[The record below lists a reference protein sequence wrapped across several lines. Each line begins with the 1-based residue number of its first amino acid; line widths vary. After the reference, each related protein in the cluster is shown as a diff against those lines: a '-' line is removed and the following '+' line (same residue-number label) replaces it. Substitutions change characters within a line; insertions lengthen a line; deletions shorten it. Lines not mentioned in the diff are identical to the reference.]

1 MIHAPLPAAQVSDD
15 PDLDTKQLIR
25 MLAAGKNVITTV
37 GYVNPKAYGQALAD
51 RLDQACKSGGTSLH
65 GTGFNPGFMGDA
77 LVLVL
82 SGLAPNVTSVSVRES
97 ADLFWYASPEILF
110 DMMGMGKTRE
120 EYEVHSG
127 RYRKWLSGLFLESV
141 HLIADGLGRPISD
154 VRVDEE
160 VAVTDKPLDIA
171 AGHLEAGTVA
181 AQRWRWTGST
191 DWTDWIHLESVYR
204 AQGDVAPD
212 WASSGWLVELGGEP
226 TMKLSIPD
234 WVSDPLMATAMHA
247 VNAVP
252 AVCRAEPGIRTFLDL
267 PLIVGRSLG

>member
-37 GYVNPKAYGQALAD
+37 GYVNPRAYGQALAD

-110 DMMGMGKTRE
+110 DMMGMGKTLP
-120 EYEVHSG
+120 V
-127 RYRKWLSGLFLESV
+127 
-141 HLIADGLGRPISD
+141 SD

-191 DWTDWIHLESVYR
+191 DGTDWIHLESVYR